1 MLNVIKLSAIMLSV
15 MASLISQL
23 FVFWQIQKNINL
35 IFENL

>member
-23 FVFWQIQKNINL
+23 FVFYRFKKY
-35 IFENL
+35 